1 LRFLGIYWASTIKL
15 PKRTKKL
22 PTIVNINQLHSFL
35 ELDNE
40 LDLSKESPKIKG
52 QRLRTF
58 LILGAVSG
66 MRPHELYDLTPE
78 QIDLNGRNIKLE
90 ITKTDEPRYAFF
102 NQEAQRELEILLSLK
117 PKLPLF
123 PMRVIQKTFTAMKD
137 KTDNLQAMHL
147 RKFFSSTSDKLG
159 MPTGV
164 KKRLMGHSTSGDIDL
179 QHYSA
184 LTFDELK
191 AIYDRYWGEIRIES

>member
-1 LRFLGIYWASTIKL
+1 MRFLGISWASTIKL

-22 PTIVNINQLHSFL
+22 PTRISINRLHSFL

-40 LDLSKESPKIKG
+40 FDWSKESPKIKSL
-52 QRLRTF
+52 RLRAF

-66 MRPHELYDLTPE
+66 MRPHELYGLTPE
-78 QIDLNGRNIKLE
+78 QIDLNSRSIKLE
-90 ITKTDEPRYAFF
+90 HTKTDEPRYTFF
-102 NQEAQRELEILLSLK
+102 NHEAQREIEMLLDLK

-123 PMRVIQKTFTAMKD
+123 PKRVIQKTFTAMKD

-164 KKRLMGHSTSGDIDL
+164 KKRLMGHSINGDVDL
-179 QHYSA
+179 IHYSA
-184 LTFDELK
+184 LAFDDLK
-191 AIYDRYWGEIRIES
+191 AIYDRYWDVVQISR